1 MDVKTTVLT
10 AAISA
15 ITIYAGLVYY
25 FNDKK
30 KDNDDDSNT
39 RTRTSSNRRNNRKL
53 RRKTA
58 SKRSNS
64 SSSSSSSS
72 GNSIDIPFGTSSSES
87 SGKDDNTDT
96 DDNDSSR
103 EDESNSHEISS
114 DDENNNQNSPRT
126 IQDHIKILSSD
137 DLSDSMISKKLDSVY
152 VLLSIVS
159 FSDSLKLLS
168 TLNTIEAVVHSL
180 DSLLALDLITTN
192 QNSLLLKLGLLL
204 GNLLQYPNNQKKFI
218 ETRFMS
224 SLVNLINDDNKDRSD
239 FSLFCLFNLS
249 SNEEGATEIILSQ
262 GIKEINNLLE
272 SKKASILLK
281 KQGLQILLNMCLE
294 SKSLREMISVDNDRL
309 LSTLKNI
316 KESKK
321 VELID
326 SASKILQ
333 IFNDNK
339 DSLLTPPSSI
349 SSISST
355 STSNSNNSNNNNNSD
370 DDNKLILPNDFIGG
384 EEPTLK

>member
-10 AAISA
+10 AALSA

-25 FNDKK
+25 FNGNEQQAEKK
-30 KDNDDDSNT
+30 SNNT
-39 RTRTSSNRRNNRKL
+39 NNKNTTKKQRNNRKL
-53 RRKTA
+53 RRQSNRK
-58 SKRSNS
+58 SRSNS

-72 GNSIDIPFGTSSSES
+72 ANSIDIPFGTSSSES
-87 SGKDDNTDT
+87 DSDSGDEQDSES
-96 DDNDSSR
+96 SSR

-114 DDENNNQNSPRT
+114 EDENNNQNSPRT
-126 IQDHIKILSSD
+126 IQDHIKILGSE
-137 DLSDSMISKKLDSVY
+137 DLSDTMISKKLDSVY

-168 TLNTIEAVVHSL
+168 TLNTIEAVVDSL
-180 DSLLALDLITTN
+180 NSLLALDLMTTN

-218 ETRFMS
+218 ETRFIS
-224 SLVNLINDDNKDRSD
+224 SLVNLINDDDKDRSD

-249 SNEEGATEIILSQ
+249 TNEEGATEIILSQ

-294 SKSLREMISVDNDRL
+294 SKNLREMISVDNDRL

-321 VELID
+321 TELVDI
-326 SASKILQ
+326 ASKILQ
-333 IFNDNK
+333 IDFTK
-339 DSLLTPPSSI
+339 STTSSSSSI
-349 SSISST
+349 SKKK
-355 STSNSNNSNNNNNSD
+355 NNSD
-370 DDNKLILPNDFIGG
+370 DQDEDKILLPNDFIGG
-384 EEPTLK
+384 EISTKR